1 MVYIL
6 YFGLILFFAFWYLSS
21 KQRQRD
27 KANKIV
33 DDRSA
38 ILSNVEKELYR
49 YALKN
54 NKIGKKIVPDAEIE
68 GGALPY
74 FDNEKDVQKVYE
86 LVDKYKANILQE
98 RYASYIEI
106 YRPLLPGQFMASSY
120 TIPNQLEY
128 IIPFLKTEID
138 KFPDAKD
145 YYYKI

>member
-1 MVYIL
+1 MVYVL
-6 YFGLILFFAFWYLSS
+6 YFGLILFFIFWYLAS

-27 KANKIV
+27 KAKKII
-33 DDRSA
+33 DDRNA
-38 ILSNVEKELYR
+38 ILSSVQQELYR
-49 YALKN
+49 YALQN

-68 GGALPY
+68 GGALPSW
-74 FDNEKDVQKVYE
+74 DNEKDVQKIYA

-98 RYASYIEI
+98 RYASHIQI

-145 YYYKI
+145 YYYKA